1 MKKPLLLLC
10 LIASM
15 LTINSCNSTD
25 DNDGPPTTKE
35 ALEKKLQGRWERYKI
50 VNIFTQQELSVEEY
64 DFNSLFFLDFG
75 TLNTIFFKWDTG
87 IYNEEYPI
95 DSGRYT
101 IWTPGSFYINP
112 NDSKEEEEIQYII
125 MEITNNKLVLYR
137 NGNKRGAAEHF
148 KRVK

>member
-64 DFNSLFFLDFG
+64 DFNSLFFL
-75 TLNTIFFKWDTG
+75 I
-87 IYNEEYPI
+87 
-95 DSGRYT
+95 
-101 IWTPGSFYINP
+101 
-112 NDSKEEEEIQYII
+112 
-125 MEITNNKLVLYR
+125 LVP
-137 NGNKRGAAEHF
+137 
-148 KRVK
+148 